1 MFSERRQVDI
11 KILKEALSD
20 AGEIAAVEPLSS
32 SDNRNYH
39 IRFHG
44 RTQDIFAKVADNRGD
59 PENPFTIHQMG
70 LQREFTGLMAF
81 LSVPELLEVM
91 KIPKPLRL
99 EKVDSPGEVGDE
111 TQILLFPYLEELVP
125 ENQLTFIPQ
134 TIYASVDPLGSNAL
148 ALAKLSAFS
157 HYEFIHE
164 PHQQSLW
171 QSSSSE
177 IKGELDNQKTHF
189 KRGLY
194 KKDILN
200 NILDFPY
207 LWHDISSEFDII
219 YNELIQN
226 LRTELSLRS
235 YWLSF
240 RPLSDKS
247 TIYYENLSNNFSSA
261 NKKVVVPGDRAPWN
275 EVIFSDETAR
285 KGLYSWQFD
294 FEKWSEIPISRFVG
308 ENLAVLLHFEVPMI
322 TNTYTLAFMIA
333 WSTNGLRPAPIS
345 QIKERVSEFFEILVS
360 AAHYAAVF
368 RIWTASSLLKAFK
381 DLEGAKKA
389 LEQAKLLLQNPF
401 HFLEGC
407 KEAISD
413 PTCLQEFWE
422 IRAQAG
428 LKAFMEW
435 DGRVPA
441 SLEEHA
447 NHAAKVFNR

>member
-11 KILKEALSD
+11 KILRETLSD
-20 AGEIAAVEPLSS
+20 VGEIAAVEPLSS
-32 SDNRNYH
+32 SDNRNYR

-59 PENPFTIHQMG
+59 PENPLTIHQMG
-70 LQREFTGLMAF
+70 LQREFSGLMAF
-81 LSVPELLEVM
+81 HSVPELLEVM
-91 KIPKPLRL
+91 KIPKPLRF
-99 EKVDSPGEVGDE
+99 EKVDSPGEGGDE
-111 TQILLFPYLEELVP
+111 TQMLFLPYLEELTP
-125 ENQLTFIPQ
+125 ENTLTNIPQ
-134 TIYASVDPLGSNAL
+134 EIYASVDPLGSKAL
-148 ALAKLSAFS
+148 TLAKLSAFS

-164 PHQQSLW
+164 PHQKSLW

-189 KRGLY
+189 KRGIY
-194 KKDILN
+194 KEDVLN

-207 LWHDISSEFDII
+207 LWHDISSEFDIVH
-219 YNELIQN
+219 NELIQN

-235 YWLSF
+235 YWLTF

-247 TIYYENLSNNFSSA
+247 TVYYENLSENFYRG
-261 NKKVVVPGDRAPWN
+261 NKRVVVPGERAPWN
-275 EVIFSDETAR
+275 EAIFSSETAS

-294 FEKWSEIPISRFVG
+294 FEKWSEIPISRFLG
-308 ENLAVLLHFEVPMI
+308 QNLAALIHFQVPLI

-333 WSTNGLRPAPIS
+333 WGTNGLRPTPIA
-345 QIKERVSEFFEILVS
+345 QIKERISEFFEILVL

-368 RIWTASSLLKAFK
+368 RIWAASSLLKVFR
-381 DLEGAKKA
+381 DVEGANKA
-389 LEQAKLLLQNPF
+389 LEQAKLLLRNPF

-413 PTCLQEFWE
+413 PTCIQEFWE

-428 LKAFMEW
+428 VRAFMEW

-441 SLEEHA
+441 LLEDHA